1 MHRYVTRDIST
12 RHTPA
17 MAAMRRAWS
26 ALRAPRGLRSFTPA
40 IKGFRAGNFIS
51 VPGTRLR
58 PMSSAAESLVEV
70 KGATPEPEKS
80 PWTSTASRD
89 EAVARRKNL
98 RISPRKLNDICRLV
112 RGLSCA
118 EAIAQMKLS
127 DRPKAK
133 FVEKVI
139 AAAITNGINNF
150 NMDAERLY
158 VAEAVVGQG
167 QHRKKMRYHAKGRF
181 GRSKGYHAHLTIKVK
196 EQPWSED
203 EVRIGRRGRKLTVI
217 EAQRAIHEEISAKY
231 ESILEQFEED

>member
-1 MHRYVTRDIST
+1 MFRWREVLEGTGRRGAETVRMFGEIRYEGQCVTLEYAVMHRYVTGDIST

-70 KGATPEPEKS
+70 KGATPEPEK
-80 PWTSTASRD
+80 
-89 EAVARRKNL
+89 
-98 RISPRKLNDICRLV
+98 V

-158 VAEAVVGQG
+158 V
-167 QHRKKMRYHAKGRF
+167 
-181 GRSKGYHAHLTIKVK
+181 
-196 EQPWSED
+196 
-203 EVRIGRRGRKLTVI
+203 
-217 EAQRAIHEEISAKY
+217 
-231 ESILEQFEED
+231 